1 MNRSTT
7 AIRTNRSISGLK
19 PDCLG
24 FWEVL
29 GQSIAN
35 IAPSATPALVIP
47 LVFATAG
54 NGTWLAYLFG
64 TIAIVF
70 VAASLNQFTKRS
82 ASPGSLYAFIARGLG
97 SGAGV
102 VTGWALVL
110 AYLLTGSAVLC
121 GFANYADVLLKYGH
135 IDIPTPILLVV
146 GIVAAWFVSY
156 RDIKLSARLMLLL
169 EGISLTLITILAAIV
184 LVENRF
190 HIDWAQLRLTGVHAS
205 SIRIGLVL
213 AFFSF
218 VGFESA
224 AALGDEARKPLHNI
238 PRALLISAA
247 TIGVFFVVLSY
258 TEVAGFLHSST
269 PLNEAQAPLSDLAT
283 FAGASYFGP
292 LISFGALV
300 SFWACTLAC
309 INAGSR
315 ILFSMGRHNVFPGG
329 VGAAHRS
336 HETPHVAVTLVAVPL
351 AAVPLILVLTH
362 PAGWAIGEG
371 GLFAIY
377 GWVGTIAT
385 FGFLFA
391 YMLVAIAAP
400 FYLRRSDELKAR
412 HVLLAAATVGILA
425 IPIVGSVY
433 PLPAAPYGY
442 FPFIFVGWLAIGLVW
457 YLYRRLSSNMVAD
470 ISGDLDRVH
479 ARFVDGGE
487 VKPVAEPAA

>member
-1 MNRSTT
+1 MSDHAPATT
-7 AIRTNRSISGLK
+7 ANPSISGLR
-19 PDCLG
+19 PECLG

-29 GQSIAN
+29 GQSVAN

-97 SGAGV
+97 PGAGV

-135 IDIPTPILLVV
+135 ISVPTPILLIV
-146 GIVAAWFVSY
+146 GIAAAWFISY

-190 HIDWAQLRLTGVHAS
+190 HFDWAQFRLTGVNAS

-224 AALGDEARKPLHNI
+224 AALGDEARKPLKNI

-247 TIGVFFVVLSY
+247 TIGIFFVVLSY
-258 TEVAGFLHSST
+258 TEVLGFLHSTT
-269 PLNEAQAPLSDLAT
+269 PLNAQAPLTDLAKT
-283 FAGASYFGP
+283 AGASYFGP

-300 SFWACTLAC
+300 GFWACTLAC

-315 ILFSMGRHNVFPGG
+315 ILFSMGRHNVFPIG
-329 VGAAHRS
+329 VGSAHHT

-351 AAVPLILVLTH
+351 AVVPLVLVLAH
-362 PAGWAIGEG
+362 PSGWAIGSG

-385 FGFLFA
+385 YGFLFA

-400 FYLRRSDELKAR
+400 VYLRHTGELKAR
-412 HVLLAAATVGILA
+412 HVALAAATVGILA
-425 IPIVGSVY
+425 IPVVGSVY

-442 FPFIFVGWLAIGLVW
+442 FPFIFVAWLVAGLAW
-457 YLYRRLSSNMVAD
+457 YLYRRLSSNMVTD

-479 ARFVDGGE
+479 ARFVDASD
-487 VKPVAEPAA
+487 VKPAAEPAA

>member
-1 MNRSTT
+1 MSTSPAGAKSRST
-7 AIRTNRSISGLK
+7 SISGLRHS
-19 PDCLG
+19 CLSP
-24 FWEVL
+24 FEVL
-29 GQSIAN
+29 GQSVAA

-97 SGAGV
+97 PGAGV
-102 VTGWALVL
+102 VSGWALVL
-110 AYLLTGSAVLC
+110 AYVLTGSAVLC
-121 GFANYADVLLKYGH
+121 GFGNYADVLLKYAH
-135 IDIPTPILLVV
+135 ISVPTILLLVV
-146 GIVAAWFVSY
+146 GIVSAWFISY
-156 RDIKLSARLMLLL
+156 RDVKLSVRLMLAL
-169 EGISLTLITILAAIV
+169 EAISLTLIGTLAIIV

-190 HIDWAQLRLTGVHAS
+190 HFDWNQLKLVGAS
-205 SIRIGLVL
+205 SSGLRIGLVL

-224 AALGDEARKPLHNI
+224 ASLGDEARRPLHTI
-238 PRALLISAA
+238 PRAILISAA
-247 TIGVFFVVLSY
+247 SIGIFFVVLSY
-258 TEVAGFLHSST
+258 TEVVGFIGSSV
-269 PLNEAQAPLSDLAT
+269 PLNQAQAPLTDLAHV
-283 FAGASYFGP
+283 AGVPFFGA
-292 LISFGALV
+292 LISIGALV

-309 INAGSR
+309 INAGAR

-336 HETPHVAVTLVAVPL
+336 NETPHVAVTMVSIPL
-351 AAVPLILVLTH
+351 AVVPIILILTH
-362 PAGWAIGEG
+362 PSGWAIAQG

-385 FGFLFA
+385 LGFIFA
-391 YMLVAIAAP
+391 YLLIAIAAP
-400 FYLRRSDELKAR
+400 FYLRSIEELRAR
-412 HVLLAAATVGILA
+412 HIVLAVITVGILC

-442 FPFIFVGWLAIGLVW
+442 FPFIFAGWLAIGLVW
-457 YLYRRLSSNMVAD
+457 FLVRKLRSSVVED
-470 ISGDLDRVH
+470 ISDDLDKVHAQFGGSGDL
-479 ARFVDGGE
+479 
-487 VKPVAEPAA
+487 EPAA